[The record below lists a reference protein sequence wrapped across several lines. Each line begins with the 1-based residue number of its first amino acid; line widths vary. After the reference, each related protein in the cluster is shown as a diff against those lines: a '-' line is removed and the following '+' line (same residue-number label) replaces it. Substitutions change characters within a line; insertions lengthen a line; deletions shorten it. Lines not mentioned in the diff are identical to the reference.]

1 MTCGI
6 GEEPFFIK
14 LPVFKNKCLY
24 YNVGNNIANLRAVN
38 TVSKCT
44 WRHKL
49 QKVPMAAL
57 RVICAAFR
65 PTSYWAI
72 PEKNHTEDWGYTFLK
87 ILPGNFKFKI
97 PCLLSIDIYLSILR

>member
-44 WRHKL
+44 
-49 QKVPMAAL
+49 
-57 RVICAAFR
+57 
-65 PTSYWAI
+65 
-72 PEKNHTEDWGYTFLK
+72 
-87 ILPGNFKFKI
+87 
-97 PCLLSIDIYLSILR
+97 